1 MLPGTPYEDDNFVE
15 LPELTMPSA
24 AADYYYVYLQR
35 KSHGDLFRLLVK
47 DREQLAA
54 KVLAN
59 DWDIDPRNARYDPDY
74 DYDYDEDD
82 EKKDH

>member
-24 AADYYYVYLQR
+24 AADYYYIYLLR
-35 KSHGDLFRLLVK
+35 KTHGDTFRVLAK
-47 DREQLAA
+47 DREQLAM
-54 KVLAN
+54 KVQKG
-59 DWDIDPRNARYDPDY
+59 DWDIDPRHARYDPDY

-82 EKKDH
+82 KPRR

>member
-1 MLPGTPYEDDNFVE
+1 MLPGPPYEDENFVE
-15 LPELTMPSA
+15 MPELTHPSA

-35 KSHGDLFRLLVK
+35 KSHGDTFRMLVK

-59 DWDIDPRNARYDPDY
+59 DWDIDPRYARYDPDE
-74 DYDYDEDD
+74 DYDDD
-82 EKKDH
+82 DKKGHS